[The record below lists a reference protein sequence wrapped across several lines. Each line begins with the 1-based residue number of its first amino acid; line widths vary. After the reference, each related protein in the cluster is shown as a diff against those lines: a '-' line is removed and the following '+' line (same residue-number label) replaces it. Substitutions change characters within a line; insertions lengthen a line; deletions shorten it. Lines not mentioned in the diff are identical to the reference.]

1 MVISF
6 SNSSCVQCTLLH
18 FVSFYSLMQNKW
30 SFFHP
35 YIRLHV
41 DWLRYDG
48 GFNSISSAAIIYN
61 APHYLLAIFNF
72 HGPFSLSN
80 IEHTEICQFG
90 IFKHFRHSNEYIVD
104 SAYGNPTH
112 FQLHFSVRNKKFR
125 FQSKNSCWASTK
137 ASMCWQLVLLTATY
151 WSFFYF
157 QRIPPLVHWINFT

>member
-1 MVISF
+1 MVVSF
-6 SNSSCVQCTLLH
+6 STSSCVQCTLLH

-30 SFFHP
+30 SFFPP

-125 FQSKNSCWASTK
+125 FQSKNSCWASTM

>member
-30 SFFHP
+30 SFFPP

-41 DWLRYDG
+41 DWLRYDR

-61 APHYLLAIFNF
+61 ATHYLLAIFNF

-90 IFKHFRHSNEYIVD
+90 IFKHFRHSNEHNVD

-125 FQSKNSCWASTK
+125 FQSKNSWWASTK

>member
-1 MVISF
+1 MELSP
-6 SNSSCVQCTLLH
+6 
-18 FVSFYSLMQNKW
+18 
-30 SFFHP
+30 P
-35 YIRLHV
+35 YIRLQV

-137 ASMCWQLVLLTATY
+137 ASKCWQLVLLTATY
-151 WSFFYF
+151 WSFFLFPENTALGTLNQFYL
-157 QRIPPLVHWINFT
+157 IYVVWMM